1 MNIASEVD
9 QNGTP
14 RADASGRVFAI
25 TTSFEASDKAFDAIR
40 TDCIRKTYL

>member
-1 MNIASEVD
+1 MNIASDVD